1 MFRQEKRKLW
11 EDFIAAFQ
19 YLREASMAALWL
31 AEKKKKKNRIYIL
44 AFTGLLTLS
53 NASFVTKPG
62 EIGDNETTINN
73 KTSWKTILW
82 K

>member
-1 MFRQEKRKLW
+1 M
-11 EDFIAAFQ
+11 
-19 YLREASMAALWL
+19 
-31 AEKKKKKNRIYIL
+31 L

-82 K
+82 KQLLASHVKPEDIWGGVWQCPGWSLVLHRIKVH